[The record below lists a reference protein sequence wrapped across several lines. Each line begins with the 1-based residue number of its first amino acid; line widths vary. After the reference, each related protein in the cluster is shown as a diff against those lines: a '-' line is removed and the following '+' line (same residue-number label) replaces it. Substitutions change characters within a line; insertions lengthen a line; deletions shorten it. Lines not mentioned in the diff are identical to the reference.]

1 MRYAECRNLV
11 IAMLNVIMLSVAM
24 LNDICH
30 IASVTRLEEISPF
43 YLGILKI
50 LNKKYFI

>member
-1 MRYAECRNLV
+1 MRYADCRNLV

-43 YLGILKI
+43 GYFLLGHFK
-50 LNKKYFI
+50 NSQ